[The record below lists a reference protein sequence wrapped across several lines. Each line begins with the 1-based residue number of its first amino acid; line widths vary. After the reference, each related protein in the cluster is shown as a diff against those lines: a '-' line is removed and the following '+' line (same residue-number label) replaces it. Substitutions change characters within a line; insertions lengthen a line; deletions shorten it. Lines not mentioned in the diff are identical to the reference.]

1 MQFIPPAN
9 NIVPINVSLICG
21 EEWIHNHEED
31 DDDDDDYRGPITFHI
46 QLPSQD
52 SNNNQRRLKFSCR
65 DKSSGVLLKS
75 EPSVSKED
83 TFDGPCDPF
92 FFEKGFYLEA
102 KTGFQVWPGSRLMVE
117 AFTCHNDGEGRS
129 YTNYPSLVGGT
140 TNVLEVGA
148 GIGVVGSCLA
158 AAGANVLITD
168 LKVLVQHG
176 IMPNLRRNGRR
187 AVAEAA
193 GKEEVDHDHHGVQQC
208 PEFLRDASSLSLSDD
223 SVAFDAVRLGEGW
236 ANAAVL
242 DWFKP
247 VKEQLPTSVTT
258 AIDVI
263 VACDCIFLRKLAD
276 PLLSTI
282 ATIFEHS
289 KARNPIFFFTF
300 QRRNM
305 LGLFIQL
312 EELLGRIEEK
322 GWTVECVAWR
332 NVEIEDD
339 GCHENYLFRVTPA
352 SRSDSLLSVGRADFI
367 EEKKE

>member
-1 MQFIPPAN
+1 MARR
-9 NIVPINVSLICG
+9 
-21 EEWIHNHEED
+21 NHHHHLHDYD
-31 DDDDDDYRGPITFHI
+31 DGYDDYRGPITFHI

-117 AFTCHNDGEGRS
+117 AFTCHNDDGADRS
-129 YTNYPSLVGGT
+129 YNNYPSLVGGT

-187 AVAEAA
+187 AVAEGA
-193 GKEEVDHDHHGVQQC
+193 GKEVDHDHHGMQQC

-312 EELLGRIEEK
+312 EELLGRILHK
-322 GWTVECVAWR
+322 
-332 NVEIEDD
+332 
-339 GCHENYLFRVTPA
+339 L
-352 SRSDSLLSVGRADFI
+352 GRLYI
-367 EEKKE
+367 K